1 MTQRLLDIYSFT
13 QQYILSTYNVPD
25 TVQIEL
31 SCLLDTIP
39 WSQKVWDLLHVS
51 TLLSCAT

>member
-1 MTQRLLDIYSFT
+1 MTQRLQNIYSLT

-31 SCLLDTIP
+31 SCLLDAIP

-51 TLLSCAT
+51 TLLSSAT

>member
-1 MTQRLLDIYSFT
+1 MTQRLLDIYSLP
-13 QQYILSTYNVPD
+13 QQYILNTYNVPD
-25 TVQIEL
+25 SVQIEL

-51 TLLSCAT
+51 S